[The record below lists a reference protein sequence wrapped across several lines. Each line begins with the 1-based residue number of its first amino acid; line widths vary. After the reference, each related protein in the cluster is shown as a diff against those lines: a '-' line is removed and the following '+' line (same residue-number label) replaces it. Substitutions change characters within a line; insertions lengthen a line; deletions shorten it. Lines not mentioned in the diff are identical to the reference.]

1 MKRIISIILSLTTLL
16 SVNGICFGSENEDA
30 SVLTVDK
37 LSAVAAAAI
46 DGADELLWPH
56 IAEESGETTGVA
68 AQESHRLAEEQA
80 AAAQESHRLAEKRTK
95 AARWLIVMPTA
106 RGAKSAHRPRA
117 LPIPSNT
124 PGNIMTMSLICCTS
138 ACGTTTPKSAAL

>member
-68 AQESHRLAEEQA
+68 AQESHRLAEE
-80 AAAQESHRLAEKRTK
+80 RTK

-138 ACGTTTPKSAAL
+138 ARGTTTPKSAAL